1 MANFVLVP
9 GYWLGGWAWKN
20 VTDVLRKKGH
30 TVYPVTLTGLGER
43 VHLGSAQTNLDTHV
57 ADVVNLIKFEEL
69 DDVYLVGHSYAGIV
83 ITQVA
88 DKIPELIA
96 KLIYLDSAPLPDGA
110 AHVDFYPPE
119 QLAGF
124 EKAIAEHGDGW
135 KLPLPSWQEMDEG
148 DALKD
153 LTEQDKK
160 RIEKLATA
168 QPFNASR
175 QKISLKNPARRELLK
190 VVILTTYTTAQ
201 IKALIALGTP
211 LFQELA
217 DPNLTFVELPTGHYP
232 MFSRPTELTEILL
245 DSLAQPLVPR
255 IATASRREK

>member
-9 GYWLGGWAWKN
+9 GYWLGGWAWKA

-30 TVYPVTLTGLGER
+30 VVYPMTLTGLGDR

-69 DDVYLVGHSYAGIV
+69 DDVYLVGHSYSGVV
-83 ITQVA
+83 ITTVA

-96 KLIYLDSAPLPDGA
+96 KLIYVDSAPLPDGA
-110 AHVDFYPPE
+110 SHIDFYPPE
-119 QLAGF
+119 QLAEF

-135 KLPLPSWQEMDEG
+135 KLPLPSWQEMDKG

-175 QKISLKNPARRELLK
+175 QKISLKNPTRRELPK
-190 VVILTTYTTAQ
+190 VVILTTSTTAQ
-201 IKALIALGTP
+201 SREMIDSGNP
-211 LFQELA
+211 LFQEMN
-217 DPNLTFVELPTGHYP
+217 DPNLTFIELPTGHYP
-232 MFSRPTELTEILL
+232 MFSRPTKLTEILL
-245 DSLAQPLVPR
+245 EILS
-255 IATASRREK
+255 S